1 MLIVPAIVTLFTY
14 LYWRPQQI
22 LDLFRFVTIEFS
34 ASLAV
39 FAYLLDARAGAVRPR
54 GSPLLALLG
63 GFTLWS
69 VITMVVKAPD
79 RMSEQLV
86 KLAVPF
92 LVVVLVS
99 EGIQSLRGFR
109 VAARTLLLFTVGLAA
124 LGVEQGLAPT
134 GCFLTYEV
142 EVADAVSEGFDGRPC
157 TSREQCYEGG
167 APNADYLCEHQGLLG
182 TASFTGRVRYRGILD
197 DPNEL
202 AWALSM
208 GIPFIFVFYEGR
220 PSRKR
225 LAVLVAAVGVTLTCV
240 IMTGSRSGQLSLLA
254 NLGVY
259 FIRRYR
265 VRGVIAGLVAAVP
278 LLLLGGRSDPNAQ
291 SSTDERLNCWSE
303 AIGMWRENPV
313 VGVGSGQFLEHH
325 FQTAHNSFLL
335 ALAEAGPL
343 GLLLWT
349 SAIYFAIK
357 VTVRIQVDLR
367 GRPEAA
373 MARSWAM
380 ALMASMV
387 GLVTSAVFL
396 SLTYH
401 PILWIFLGMIGALY
415 AAVRKHQPDFRV
427 AFRLPDLLLVGSL
440 DVAFIAFIAVYL
452 RLKGI

>member
-22 LDLFRFVTIEFS
+22 LDLFRFVTINFALS
-34 ASLAV
+34 VAL
-39 FAYLLDARAGAVRPR
+39 FAYVLDWRAGAVKPR

-63 GFTLWS
+63 GFTVWS

-86 KLAVPF
+86 KLAVPL

-99 EGIQSLRGFR
+99 EGIQSLRAFR
-109 VAARTLLLFTVGLAA
+109 AVGRTLLLFTVALAT

-134 GCFLTYEV
+134 GCFLTYET
-142 EVADAVSEGFDGRPC
+142 EVADAVAQGFDGRPC
-157 TSREQCYEGG
+157 TSRLQCYEGG
-167 APNADYLCEHQGLLG
+167 APSADYLCEHQGWLG
-182 TASFTGRVRYRGILD
+182 TASFTGRVRYRGILE

-208 GIPFIFVFYEGR
+208 GIPFIFAFYEGR

-225 LAVLVAAVGVTLTCV
+225 LLLLVAAIGVTLTCV
-240 IMTGSRSGQLSLLA
+240 IMTESRSGQLSLLA

-265 VRGVIAGLVAAVP
+265 ARGAIAGLLAAVP
-278 LLLLGGRSDPNAQ
+278 LLLLGGRSDANAQ

-303 AIGMWRENPV
+303 AMGMFRENPIM
-313 VGVGSGQFLEHH
+313 GVGSGQFLEHH

-335 ALAEAGPL
+335 ALAEAGPI
-343 GLLLWT
+343 GFLLWT

-357 VTVRIQVDLR
+357 VTIRVQIDFR
-367 GRPEAA
+367 GQPEAA
-373 MARSWAM
+373 FARSWAM
-380 ALMASMV
+380 ALTASMV
-387 GLVTSAVFL
+387 GLVISAIFL

-415 AAVRKHQPDFRV
+415 AAVRAHDPEFRV
-427 AFRLPDLLLVGSL
+427 TFRLRDLMLVGGL
-440 DVAFIAFIAVYL
+440 DVAFIAFIALYL
-452 RLKGI
+452 RVKGI

>member
-22 LDLFRFVTIEFS
+22 LDLFRFVTINFALS
-34 ASLAV
+34 VSI
-39 FAYLLDARAGAVRPR
+39 FAYVLDWRAGAVKPR

-63 GFTLWS
+63 GFTVWS

-86 KLAVPF
+86 KLAVPL

-99 EGIQSLRGFR
+99 EGIQSLRAFR
-109 VAARTLLLFTVGLAA
+109 AVGRTLLLFTVALAA

-182 TASFTGRVRYRGILD
+182 TASFTGRVRYRGILE

-208 GIPFIFVFYEGR
+208 GIPFIFAFYEGR

-225 LAVLVAAVGVTLTCV
+225 LLILVAAIGVTLTCV
-240 IMTGSRSGQLSLLA
+240 IMTESRSGQLSLLA

-265 VRGVIAGLVAAVP
+265 VRGVIAGAVAAIP
-278 LLLLGGRSDPNAQ
+278 LLILGGRSDANAQ

-313 VGVGSGQFLEHH
+313 IGVGSGQFLEHH

-357 VTVRIQVDLR
+357 VTVRVQTDLR
-367 GRPEAA
+367 DLPEAA
-373 MARSWAM
+373 TARSWAM

-415 AAVRKHQPDFRV
+415 ASVRKHQPDFRV
-427 AFRLPDLLLVGSL
+427 AFRLRDLVLVSGL

>member
-1 MLIVPAIVTLFTY
+1 LTY
-14 LYWRPQQI
+14 LYWRPHQI
-22 LDLFRFVTIEFS
+22 LDLFRFLTINLS
-34 ASLAV
+34 LSLAG
-39 FAYLLDARAGAVRPR
+39 FAYLLDLRGGAVRPR

-63 GFTLWS
+63 GFTLWCL
-69 VITMVVKAPD
+69 ITMVVRAPD
-79 RMSEQLV
+79 RMGDQLV
-86 KLAVPF
+86 KLAIPF

-99 EGIQSLRGFR
+99 EGIQSLRAFQVVG
-109 VAARTLLLFTVGLAA
+109 RTLLLFTVGLAA

-142 EVADAVSEGFDGRPC
+142 EVADAVATGFDGRAC
-157 TSREQCYEGG
+157 STREQCYEGG
-167 APNADYLCEHQGLLG
+167 APNAEYLCEHQGWLG
-182 TASFTGRVRYRGILD
+182 TASFAGRVRYRGVLE

-208 GIPFIFVFYEGR
+208 GIPFIFAFYEER
-220 PSRKR
+220 PSRAR
-225 LAVLVAAVGVTLTCV
+225 LLLTLAGIGVTVACV
-240 IMTGSRSGQLSLLA
+240 IMTESRSGQLSLLA

-265 VRGVIAGLVAAVP
+265 ARGVAAALLAAVP
-278 LLLLGGRSDPNAQ
+278 LLLLGGRSDANAQ

-303 AIGMWRENPV
+303 AMGMWRENPIM
-313 VGVGSGQFLEHH
+313 GVGSGQFLEHH

-335 ALAEAGPL
+335 ALAEVGPI

-357 VTVRIQVDLR
+357 VTVRVQTDLR
-367 GRPEAA
+367 GNEEAA
-373 MARSWAM
+373 VARSWAT

-387 GLVTSAVFL
+387 GLVMSAIFL

-415 AAVRKHQPDFRV
+415 AVVRKHQPDFQV
-427 AFRLPDLLLVGSL
+427 TFRLPDLMLVGAL
-440 DVAFIAFIAVYL
+440 DVGFISFIAVYL
-452 RLKGI
+452 RLKGV